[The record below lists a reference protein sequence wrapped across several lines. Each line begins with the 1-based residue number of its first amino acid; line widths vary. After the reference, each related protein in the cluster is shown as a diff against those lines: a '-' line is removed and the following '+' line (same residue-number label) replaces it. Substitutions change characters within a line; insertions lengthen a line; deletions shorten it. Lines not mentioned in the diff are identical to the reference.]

1 MSTTTPAPPA
11 TVEAGRA
18 LAATRRRRALGFA
31 VAVAA
36 LLVCGVLSLAIG
48 SKGLSV
54 DQVIAALGG
63 APGEAGTIVR
73 ELRVPRTILGV
84 LVGAALGIAGGLMQA
99 FTRNPLADPGI
110 LGVNAGAAFAVAA
123 GAAAFGVT
131 SLSGTVWFALLGAVI
146 ATFAVYAI
154 GATGQGGPDPLRVTL
169 AGVAIGA
176 FLGGMTSG
184 ITLLLPEVFNR
195 MRGWNAGSISA
206 VPGDLIP
213 AVLPFLVVGF
223 ALAAVVAGPL
233 NAIALG
239 DELAVALGSR
249 VVRTRI
255 LSVVAVTLLC
265 GTATAAAGPIGFVGL
280 MVPHAVRWF
289 TGPDQRWILAGSA
302 VAAPVLLLSSDIVGR
317 LVMRGGEL
325 PVGIVTA
332 FVGAPV
338 LIALVRRRKASGL

>member
-54 DQVIAALGG
+54 DQVIAALG
-63 APGEAGTIVR
+63 
-73 ELRVPRTILGV
+73 
-84 LVGAALGIAGGLMQA
+84 
-99 FTRNPLADPGI
+99 
-110 LGVNAGAAFAVAA
+110 
-123 GAAAFGVT
+123 VT
-131 SLSGTVWFALLGAVI
+131 SLSGTVWCALLGAVI

-154 GATGQGGPDPLRVTL
+154 GAAGRGGPDPLRVTL